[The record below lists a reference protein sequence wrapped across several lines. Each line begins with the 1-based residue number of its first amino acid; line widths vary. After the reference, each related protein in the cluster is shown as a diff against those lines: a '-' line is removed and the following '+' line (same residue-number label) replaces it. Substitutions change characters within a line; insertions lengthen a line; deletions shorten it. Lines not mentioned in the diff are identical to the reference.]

1 MAQYIYNSDSSSIP
15 FLCFVFVCILYFAKS
30 HSVCC
35 KRRFEATFTS
45 MSFLCVCRFSRGW
58 ALSLALCPDGF
69 FLRAC
74 ELVTIS
80 QVRRKFPRAEKV
92 LFNTAPSFLTLTWP
106 PCENRGRQF
115 LTPRLKLVHRKPRAV
130 CKVRRP
136 VEWEPGLWLNTS
148 NHWEIVKS
156 KLHQQIGL
164 MAIWKD

>member
-1 MAQYIYNSDSSSIP
+1 MTCNSMGKYIYNNCSSSIP
-15 FLCFVFVCILYFAKS
+15 FFVF
-30 HSVCC
+30 
-35 KRRFEATFTS
+35 
-45 MSFLCVCRFSRGW
+45 CVCLHFVFCEVPQCVLQAEIWSHIHIDELPLRLPFLAG
-58 ALSLALCPDGF
+58 LSPQPCIVPRADGF

-130 CKVRRP
+130 CETRRP
-136 VEWEPGLWLNTS
+136 VELSGNLACDLTLR
-148 NHWEIVKS
+148 ITDKF
-156 KLHQQIGL
+156 
-164 MAIWKD
+164 